1 MHQTIEAVID
11 ERGEIHLLEPLHL
24 PTHRRA
30 LVTIL
35 EEEPSIIIPETAL
48 LSEKALAE
56 DWSGP
61 EEDDA
66 WLHLQSDQFEVRL
79 SVEYLSLKTPF

>member
-1 MHQTIEAVID
+1 MMRTIEAVID
-11 ERGEIHLLEPLHL
+11 ERGDVHLLENVDL
-24 PTHRRA
+24 PTARRA

-35 EEEPSIIIPETAL
+35 EEEPAERANEAAL

-56 DWSGP
+56 DWDRL

-66 WLHLQSDQFEVRL
+66 WSHLQQER
-79 SVEYLSLKTPF
+79 